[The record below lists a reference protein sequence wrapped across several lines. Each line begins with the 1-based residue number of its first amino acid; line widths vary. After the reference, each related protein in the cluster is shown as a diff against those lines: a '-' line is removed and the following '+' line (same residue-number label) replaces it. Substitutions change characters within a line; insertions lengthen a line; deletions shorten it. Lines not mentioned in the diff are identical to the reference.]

1 MGTIDREPQDL
12 DAQLKAESER
22 LVAEMDE
29 LIRRAKALVQEHKDI
44 VERRRLLDME
54 KKEEKK

>member
-1 MGTIDREPQDL
+1 MGIIDPEPQDL

-29 LIRRAKALVQEHKDI
+29 LIRRAKLLAQEHKVI
-44 VERRRLLDME
+44 VERRRLLDMQ
-54 KKEEKK
+54 KKNEE